1 MARSQQ
7 PSVVLV
13 DEIDE
18 LSYSEENSAY
28 LRRIKTEFLVQA
40 QDSYK
45 DKVLI
50 LGTTNAPWKLDSA
63 MRRRFW
69 KRIYVPLPNKNERK
83 ELLQSMLL
91 NQPNNAITEEDLIE
105 LSERT
110 EGLFILDAFGY
121 LNLSLGFQDGI

>member
-83 ELLQSMLL
+83 ELLKSMLL

-121 LNLSLGFQDGI
+121 LNLSLGFQNGI

>member
-83 ELLQSMLL
+83 ELLKSMLL